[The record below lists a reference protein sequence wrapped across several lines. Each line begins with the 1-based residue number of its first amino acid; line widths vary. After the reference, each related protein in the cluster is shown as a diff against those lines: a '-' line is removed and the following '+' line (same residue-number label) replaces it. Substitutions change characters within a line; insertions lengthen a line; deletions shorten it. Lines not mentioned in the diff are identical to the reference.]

1 MIGDAGKNRVHQLKS
16 LKENTMIRH
25 TFVAVVSSLA
35 LMLGAAAPGWAQHFQ
50 QVPNAIL
57 FQVAPGA
64 VSAWGMTT
72 CQPDCFMNSIDQYVA
87 GQFRQVSSPTEFAS
101 VGVGGGSV
109 MQFDEVWATDVNN
122 LIYQW
127 DNYGQT
133 FHQVAGSLQNVVV
146 GEGYSACHPY
156 EVWGS
161 DVNHQVWR
169 FNYCTHSFDFIGGFF
184 NGLSTGGG
192 EVWALNGYN
201 QVFRFNFS
209 TNQFDLMP
217 GSLTQ
222 ISVGAGGVWGTSYS
236 VAGSSIWQF
245 DPSAQSWQQL
255 PGPMDEIVAGADG
268 VFGSFNSY
276 QNGPN
281 AYRLNPSTRTWTL
294 VQSGS
299 GSFSPIGSM
308 AVGTGAGTWLTGQ
321 TEQPTYYYLS
331 F

>member
-1 MIGDAGKNRVHQLKS
+1 MIGDAGKNRAHQLRP

-25 TFVAVVSSLA
+25 TFVAVVSFLA

-64 VSAWGMTT
+64 VSAWGMTK

-122 LIYQW
+122 LVYQW

-222 ISVGAGGVWGTSYS
+222 ISVGAGGVWGTSYA
-236 VAGSSIWQF
+236 VTGSSVWQF
-245 DPSAQSWQQL
+245 DPSTQSWQQL

-281 AYRLNPSTRTWTL
+281 AYR
-294 VQSGS
+294 
-299 GSFSPIGSM
+299 
-308 AVGTGAGTWLTGQ
+308 
-321 TEQPTYYYLS
+321 
-331 F
+331 